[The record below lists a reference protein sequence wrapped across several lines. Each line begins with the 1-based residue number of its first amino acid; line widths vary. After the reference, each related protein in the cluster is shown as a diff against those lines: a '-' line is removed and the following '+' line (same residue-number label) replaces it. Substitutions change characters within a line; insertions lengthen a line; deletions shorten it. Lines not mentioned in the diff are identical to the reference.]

1 MPTLGRTQGR
11 RIPLAPRRRVA
22 LDRNRLA
29 WAAAFSG
36 AVHIA
41 VIVAMIITFP
51 NKAPQEAAAPP
62 SVEVVFQPG
71 AKTATAPAG
80 KKGPT
85 QKAQQGGRVGP
96 RAPAPRQVAEAAPPL
111 PPPPAPPP
119 PAPPP
124 PVPPPPLPT
133 PPLPTPPLPTPPL
146 PTPPPRPAPVTPPTP
161 PHEVQPPAIP
171 APPPVVK
178 PPPKPPAPKP
188 LPLKPPAPP
197 LPQINLPPPP
207 PAAPPEPTPPI
218 PVPAPAP
225 PADDSQAEMNLELP
239 PMPELAP
246 LPLPAPPPPLPPAPP
261 QRLARRA
268 SRSHGNALGGAI
280 VMNGFSFNGGGNPSS
295 GFSHGMNLTLPQSEQ
310 PGAGAA
316 LSVQGDVGSNW
327 IAELEQWVDERK
339 YYPEMAGELNQQGT
353 VVVRFSVD
361 RAGHVSHLE
370 LVTPTGYALLDQAWV
385 GLFRGADLPPR
396 PHDGRS
402 DIATITASMH
412 FEIIR

>member
-1 MPTLGRTQGR
+1 MPTLGGTQGR
-11 RIPLAPRRRVA
+11 RIPLMPRRRVA

-29 WAAAFSG
+29 WAAAFSA

-41 VIVAMIITFP
+41 LILAMIITFP
-51 NKAPQEAAAPP
+51 NKPPQEAAAPP
-62 SVEVVFQPG
+62 SIQVVFQPG

-96 RAPAPRQVAEAAPPL
+96 RASAQQRVAEAAAPAPPL
-111 PPPPAPPP
+111 PPPPAP
-119 PAPPP
+119 AP

-133 PPLPTPPLPTPPL
+133 PPLPTPPLPSPPVV
-146 PTPPPRPAPVTPPTP
+146 RPAPVAPPTP
-161 PHEVQPPAIP
+161 PHEVPPPPRPVVPIP
-171 APPPVVK
+171 AVK
-178 PPPKPPAPKP
+178 PPPKSVAPKP
-188 LPLKPPAPP
+188 VTPKPPAPP

-207 PAAPPEPTPPI
+207 PLAPPVPTPPL
-218 PVPAPAP
+218 PAPAP
-225 PADDSQAEMNLELP
+225 PPPVPPVDDSQAEMNLDLP
-239 PMPELAP
+239 PMPEFAPTP
-246 LPLPAPPPPLPPAPP
+246 LPGPPPPLPPAPP
-261 QRLARRA
+261 QRLARRP
-268 SRSHGNALGGAI
+268 SRSRGNALGGAV
-280 VMNGFSFNGGGNPSS
+280 VMNGLSFSGGGNPSS
-295 GFSHGMNLTLPQSEQ
+295 GFTHGMNLTLPQSEQ
-310 PGAGAA
+310 PGSDSD

-327 IAELEQWVDERK
+327 MAELEEWVNQRK
-339 YYPEMAGELNQQGT
+339 YYPELAGEMNQQGT
-353 VVVRFSVD
+353 VVIRFSVD

-370 LVTPTGYALLDQAWV
+370 MVSPTGHALLDQAWL